1 MSESGQ
7 RAFGSPV
14 GGLPDL
20 FALAVETMEP
30 AIQLSFPWW
39 EVGEGVR
46 SDEWRGGRGAADK
59 CFEQGW
65 SSWEHWKK
73 STYSRVSL
81 EEREGFCA
89 HWQMQ
94 ILLGK
99 PGYKG
104 SLEEY
109 VKNGNANYK
118 AKESCHRLCIG
129 DGCVIGTPFQ
139 LSVSSPQKE
148 R

>member
-1 MSESGQ
+1 
-7 RAFGSPV
+7 
-14 GGLPDL
+14 
-20 FALAVETMEP
+20 
-30 AIQLSFPWW
+30 
-39 EVGEGVR
+39 
-46 SDEWRGGRGAADK
+46 
-59 CFEQGW
+59 
-65 SSWEHWKK
+65 
-73 STYSRVSL
+73 
-81 EEREGFCA
+81 
-89 HWQMQ
+89 MQ

-118 AKESCHRLCIG
+118 AKGSCHRLCIG

>member
-1 MSESGQ
+1 
-7 RAFGSPV
+7 
-14 GGLPDL
+14 
-20 FALAVETMEP
+20 
-30 AIQLSFPWW
+30 
-39 EVGEGVR
+39 
-46 SDEWRGGRGAADK
+46 
-59 CFEQGW
+59 
-65 SSWEHWKK
+65 
-73 STYSRVSL
+73 
-81 EEREGFCA
+81 
-89 HWQMQ
+89 MQ

-109 VKNGNANYK
+109 VKNGNASYK